1 LIRNPNSYT
10 NHFPWHLASKLSIPP
25 NTKQEQA
32 SAFYQLK
39 IGHGYIK
46 SYLYRIKRADTDS
59 CRCGR
64 RETAEH
70 LLLACPEGCTL
81 RQKLKRDLENAPLSL
96 KLLLHTEHRIKK
108 SLNYIKT
115 TGIATRKWH
124 LERPSSSEEEEE
136 EEEEE
141 ERIEEERR
149 SGES

>member
-1 LIRNPNSYT
+1 L
-10 NHFPWHLASKLSIPP
+10 
-25 NTKQEQA
+25 
-32 SAFYQLK
+32 
-39 IGHGYIK
+39 
-46 SYLYRIKRADTDS
+46 
-59 CRCGR
+59 
-64 RETAEH
+64 
-70 LLLACPEGCTL
+70 
-81 RQKLKRDLENAPLSL
+81 L